1 MSRGGQAR
9 TTRLCLGL
17 LLCHLGIH
25 IQYDFAFVFSHY
37 VALTDLELTMETGLV
52 LPPTAGIKGIHNFH
66 PAFFFP
72 AEI

>member
-52 LPPTAGIKGIHNFH
+52 LPPTAGIKGIHNFFFH
-66 PAFFFP
+66 AFFFP
-72 AEI
+72 S